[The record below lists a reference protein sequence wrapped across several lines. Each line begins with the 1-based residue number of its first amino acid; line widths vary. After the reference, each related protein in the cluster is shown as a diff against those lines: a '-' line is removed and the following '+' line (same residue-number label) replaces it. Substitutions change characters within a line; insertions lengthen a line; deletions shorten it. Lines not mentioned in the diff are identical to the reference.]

1 LEFFL
6 TQQHNTEASHN
17 KFAQKTPLENFEQL
31 LNKKCSAIRA
41 TNFLTPDIH
50 DYAIFSFFYCK
61 FEYHFL
67 TIVSQHLK
75 VLSHKN
81 SHQYDT
87 YIVHNKFSKPVQFIE
102 QLQEN

>member
-1 LEFFL
+1 LTLEFFL

-50 DYAIFSFFYCK
+50 DYAIFSFFIANLNII
-61 FEYHFL
+61 F
-67 TIVSQHLK
+67 
-75 VLSHKN
+75 
-81 SHQYDT
+81 
-87 YIVHNKFSKPVQFIE
+87 
-102 QLQEN
+102 